1 MQLKKGHPL
10 PFCCVTSLPQFQ
22 YPEDVSFECSLCGRC
37 CGDTDDHTRHV
48 LLLKVDAKRITKET
62 GLDVSEFA
70 NHVEGSEP
78 YVYEMKKPKDGKCF
92 FLKNSRC
99 TIYNI
104 RPLICRFYPF
114 QLDTIENT
122 YVFSYTNKCPGIG
135 QGKTLTR
142 EFFENLFATATKA
155 MDENKK
161 E

>member
-1 MQLKKGHPL
+1 VKP
-10 PFCCVTSLPQFQ
+10 LPQFE
-22 YPEDVSFECSLCGRC
+22 YPEDVRFECSLCSRC
-37 CGDTDDHTRHV
+37 CEDTEDHTRHV
-48 LLLKVDAKRITKET
+48 LLLNVDAKSIAKET

-70 NHVEGSEP
+70 DQVEGSEP
-78 YVYEMKKPKDGKCF
+78 YVYEMKKPEDGKCF

-114 QLDTIENT
+114 QLDSQNNT
-122 YVFSYTNKCPGIG
+122 YVFSYTNKCSGIG
-135 QGKTLTR
+135 NGETLTR

-155 MDENKK
+155 MEKNKK